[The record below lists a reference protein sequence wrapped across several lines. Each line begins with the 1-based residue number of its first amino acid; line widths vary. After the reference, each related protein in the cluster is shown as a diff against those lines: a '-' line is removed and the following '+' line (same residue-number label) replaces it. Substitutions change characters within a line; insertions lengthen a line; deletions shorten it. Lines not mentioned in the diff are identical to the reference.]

1 MSLAAQISW
10 YSPQAW
16 LLFSHG
22 TLAIHGYSS
31 CVVLFIILVTLVNWY
46 SLVFW
51 LLPIRWGK
59 EVGMPLLVQDVR
71 LGWCRAVGY
80 LKSDVVPM

>member
-1 MSLAAQISW
+1 MAAPFAW
-10 YSPQAW
+10 YSCNPW
-16 LLFSHG
+16 LLGCDG
-22 TLAIHGYSS
+22 TLVNYGYSS

-46 SLVFW
+46 SLVFR

-59 EVGMPLLVQDVR
+59 EVGMPLLVQDVW